1 LGGFA
6 RLFGNYKLDMKGI
19 SGSFAF
25 AKRLYSLLVVVEYV
39 ADPEFGLGIRPW
51 DLGFEWLWNLGLDRF
66 RCSQSGLNDIRK
78 LSRRTGLTG

>member
-39 ADPEFGLGIRPW
+39 ADPEFGLGIR
-51 DLGFEWLWNLGLDRF
+51 LGIWASNGFGIWVWTVSDALKAASMISESCRAGPV
-66 RCSQSGLNDIRK
+66 
-78 LSRRTGLTG
+78 